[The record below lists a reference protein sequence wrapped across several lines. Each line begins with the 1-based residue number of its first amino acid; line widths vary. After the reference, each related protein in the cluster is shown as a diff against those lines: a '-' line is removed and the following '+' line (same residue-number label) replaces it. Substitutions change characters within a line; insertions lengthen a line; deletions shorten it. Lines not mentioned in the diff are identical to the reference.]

1 MILTRVAE
9 IPRHP
14 RTFKGS
20 DLQEL
25 LEQTRRTTRRPGIAG
40 TPAGGRAEGW
50 SEIFR
55 EKVSGARPDRRELL
69 KLLKALTPGDV
80 VTVTRIDRLAR
91 SIFDLFAIVKQIV
104 DAGGNSARWRSH
116 GADIA
121 TSTGR
126 LMFAVLGGPARRS
139 PRLGGPVMTAPAF
152 HRDQRQALR
161 QAAVEPE
168 QPALFELRD
177 DCPR

>member
-1 MILTRVAE
+1 MRSAAGLILTPVAE

-20 DLQEL
+20 GLQEL

-104 DAGGNSARWRSH
+104 DAGGNSARWPK
-116 GADIA
+116 
-121 TSTGR
+121 T
-126 LMFAVLGGPARRS
+126 MFIHSRDWRYPIR
-139 PRLGGPVMTAPAF
+139 PR
-152 HRDQRQALR
+152 
-161 QAAVEPE
+161 
-168 QPALFELRD
+168 
-177 DCPR
+177 